1 MGQERQGPLVVECT
15 RGPAVESRHLVEDVA
30 VVDAAGRLVQGWG
43 ETETIV
49 YPRSAIKSVQVL
61 PLIESGAAELYAVSD
76 KEISLA
82 CSSHNG
88 QPEHVAVVRGWLERA
103 GLGEDDLECGPHLP
117 YHMPSAHA
125 CVRTGEAGLAVHNMC
140 SGKHTAFLATARTLG
155 EPTRGY
161 IARDHPVQQRVT
173 VAIAA
178 LSGHD
183 LEQAPWAT
191 DGCSI
196 LTIGLPLSALARAA
210 AHIADPSGLARE
222 RQAALARVRRAV
234 AAHPFMVAGDGRAC
248 TRIIEAAGDRVLVKF
263 GAEGVFFA
271 ALYEQGLGL
280 ALKVRDGATRTADA
294 AVAAM
299 LNRLG
304 VLDDRDREALA
315 DMLEKPLRNWA
326 GRLVGAVRP
335 QREEEPDW

>member
-15 RGPAVESRHLVEDVA
+15 RGPAVESRHLVDVA

-61 PLIESGAAELYAVSD
+61 PLIESAAAERHAVSD
-76 KEISLA
+76 EEIALA

-88 QPEHVAVVRGWLERA
+88 QPEHVAAVRGWLERA

-117 YHMPSAHA
+117 YHTPAAHA
-125 CVRTGEAGLAVHNMC
+125 CVRVGDSGRAVHNMC
-140 SGKHTAFLATARTLG
+140 SGKHTAFLVTARTLG

-173 VAIAA
+173 AAIAA

-196 LTIGLPLSALARAA
+196 PTIGLPLSALARAA
-210 AHIADPSGLARE
+210 AHIADPSGLAGE
-222 RQAALARVRRAV
+222 RQAAIARVRRAV

-248 TRIIEAAGDRVLVKF
+248 TRIVGTAGTRVLVKF

-271 ALYEQGLGL
+271 ALYEQGFGL

-335 QREEEPDW
+335 QRQEEPDS

>member
-49 YPRSAIKSVQVL
+49 YPRSAIKSVQIL

-222 RQAALARVRRAV
+222 RQAAIARVRRAV

-271 ALYEQGLGL
+271 ALYEQGLG
-280 ALKVRDGATRTADA
+280 AC
-294 AVAAM
+294 AVGKWPTICSGI
-299 LNRLG
+299 RSFFTTTYG
-304 VLDDRDREALA
+304 V
-315 DMLEKPLRNWA
+315 
-326 GRLVGAVRP
+326 
-335 QREEEPDW
+335 

>member
-1 MGQERQGPLVVECT
+1 MALERRGPLAIECT
-15 RGPAVESRHLVEDVA
+15 RGPAVESLHLVDAA

-43 ETETIV
+43 ETEAVV

-61 PLIESGAAELYAVSD
+61 PLLESGAAERYAVSD
-76 KEISLA
+76 AEIALA

-88 QPEHVAVVRGWLERA
+88 QPEHVAAVRGWLARA

-117 YHMPSAHA
+117 YHTPSAQA
-125 CVRTGEAGLAVHNMC
+125 CVRAGDGGRAVHNMC
-140 SGKHTAFLATARTLG
+140 SGKHTAFLVTARALG

-161 IARDHPVQQRVT
+161 IGRDHPVQRRVAA
-173 VAIAA
+173 AIAD

-183 LEQAPWAT
+183 LARAPWAT

-196 LTIGLPLSALARAA
+196 PTIGLPLAALARAA
-210 AHIADPSGLARE
+210 ANIADPAGLAGE
-222 RQAALARVRRAV
+222 RQAAIARVRRAV
-234 AAHPFMVAGDGRAC
+234 ARNPFMVAGDGRAC
-248 TRIIEAAGDRVLVKF
+248 TRIIEAAGARTLVKF

-271 ALYEQGLGL
+271 ALYESGLGL
-280 ALKVRDGATRTADA
+280 ALKVRDGATRAADA
-294 AVAAM
+294 AIAAM
-299 LNRLG
+299 LDRLG
-304 VLDDRDREALA
+304 VLGESDRDALA

-335 QREEEPDW
+335 AQGEDA